1 LPSMEITQ
9 MTFQD
14 KIELITKQFKQIVEG
29 KYNILEMRLFG
40 SSARGDYS
48 KSSDIDIMVKLP
60 TVNREIEE
68 ALFDIAYELELEH
81 DCLIDVIVLSE
92 DMERII
98 PLNQNIEKE
107 GIAI

>member
-1 LPSMEITQ
+1 

-14 KIELITKQFKQIVEG
+14 QVELITKQFKQIVEK
-29 KYNILEMRLFG
+29 KYDLLDMKLFG

-92 DMERII
+92 DMENNI
-98 PLNQNIEKE
+98 PLYQNIEKE

>member
-1 LPSMEITQ
+1 
-9 MTFQD
+9 
-14 KIELITKQFKQIVEG
+14 
-29 KYNILEMRLFG
+29 MRLFG